1 MVLTLLANDAFEF
14 GALSLLR
21 RDKILR
27 STHKYGC
34 GWSYQNILV
43 SYNCEY
49 VFTIFKRLFLAPS
62 T

>member
-43 SYNCEY
+43 
-49 VFTIFKRLFLAPS
+49 
-62 T
+62 